1 VLKCNLEGFQN
12 FVRVTKDLKN
22 GSFGFQWKDTLM
34 IRRIVREMTMQYLKF
49 EKSSFP
55 EKMCHNKINL
65 NTKTYQN

>member
-1 VLKCNLEGFQN
+1 
-12 FVRVTKDLKN
+12 
-22 GSFGFQWKDTLM
+22 M

-65 NTKTYQN
+65 NTKTYQNWSGIFF